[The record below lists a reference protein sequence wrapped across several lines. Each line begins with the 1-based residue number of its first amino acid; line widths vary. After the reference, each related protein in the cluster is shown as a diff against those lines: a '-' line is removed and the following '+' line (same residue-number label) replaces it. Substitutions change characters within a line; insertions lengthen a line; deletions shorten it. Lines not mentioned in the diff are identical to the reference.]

1 MRRVIIILILLLI
14 LPVSTYA
21 MEFTAPQ
28 VPIEAEKYMPEE
40 VNSFSEDLWYV
51 IKSAI
56 SELQPSIAE
65 AVRVS
70 LSLVA
75 ITILTSMLQ
84 TVSGNA
90 KYVVHVAGALS
101 VGLLLIEPSNSLIN
115 LGVQT
120 INELSEYGKLLLP
133 VMTAAMAAQGGVSS
147 STALYTITALFNTL
161 LTYGITKIIVPT
173 MYVYI
178 AFSIANSVLG
188 NEMLLRF
195 RNFANGLMTWGLKGS
210 IYLFSGFITVTGV
223 VSGAV
228 DASAVKA
235 TKLII
240 SGTVPVV
247 GKIISD
253 ASETILVSA
262 SVMKN
267 TVGIYG
273 IVAMVAILIGPF
285 LQIGIQYIILK
296 ITGAICSILGSDR
309 PTTLIGDFTAMMG
322 FLLAATGTVILLLLI
337 STVCF
342 MKGVG

>member
-309 PTTLIGDFTAMMG
+309 PTTLIGDFTSMMG

>member
-1 MRRVIIILILLLI
+1 MKRVIIILILILI
-14 LPVSTYA
+14 LPVSAHA

-28 VPIEAEKYMPEE
+28 APIEAEKYMPEE
-40 VNSFSEDLWYV
+40 VNSFGEDLWYV

-56 SELQPSIAE
+56 SELQPSVAE

-90 KYVVHVAGALS
+90 KYVVHIAGALS
-101 VGLLLIEPSNSLIN
+101 VGLLLIEPSNSLIS

-133 VMTAAMAAQGGVSS
+133 VMTAAMAAQGGVST
-147 STALYTITALFNTL
+147 STALYTITALVNTL
-161 LTYGITKIIVPT
+161 LTYGISNIIVPV

-178 AFSIANSVLG
+178 AFSIANSVFG
-188 NEMLLRF
+188 NEMLQRF
-195 RNFANGLMTWGLKGS
+195 RNFANGFMTWGLKGS

-223 VSGAV
+223 ISGAA

-235 TKLII
+235 GKLII

-262 SVMKN
+262 SVIKS

-273 IVAMVAILIGPF
+273 IIAMVAILIGPF
-285 LQIGIQYIILK
+285 LQIGIQYLILK
-296 ITGAICSILGSDR
+296 ITGAICSVFGSDR
-309 PTTLIGDFTAMMG
+309 SSTLIGDFSAMMG

>member
-1 MRRVIIILILLLI
+1 
-14 LPVSTYA
+14 
-21 MEFTAPQ
+21 
-28 VPIEAEKYMPEE
+28 
-40 VNSFSEDLWYV
+40 
-51 IKSAI
+51 
-56 SELQPSIAE
+56 
-65 AVRVS
+65 
-70 LSLVA
+70 
-75 ITILTSMLQ
+75 
-84 TVSGNA
+84 
-90 KYVVHVAGALS
+90 
-101 VGLLLIEPSNSLIN
+101 
-115 LGVQT
+115 
-120 INELSEYGKLLLP
+120 
-133 VMTAAMAAQGGVSS
+133 
-147 STALYTITALFNTL
+147 
-161 LTYGITKIIVPT
+161 
-173 MYVYI
+173 
-178 AFSIANSVLG
+178 
-188 NEMLLRF
+188 MLLRF

-228 DASAVKA
+228 DTSAVKA

-262 SVMKN
+262 SVMKS

-309 PTTLIGDFTAMMG
+309 TTTLIGDFTAMMG